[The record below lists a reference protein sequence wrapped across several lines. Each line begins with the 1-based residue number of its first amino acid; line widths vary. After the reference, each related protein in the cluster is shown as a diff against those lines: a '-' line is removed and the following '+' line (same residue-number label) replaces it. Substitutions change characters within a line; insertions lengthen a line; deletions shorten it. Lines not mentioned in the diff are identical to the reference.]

1 MNTRRTACLALF
13 GALLLTVAASCADLP
28 DDTPP
33 TPTVAVAIIDEAPL
47 PTPIPMPEAP
57 ATPTAP
63 VIGAHLLALREQMQA
78 AVDATSMPG
87 EYAVAVTDLQTGETV
102 SVNGD
107 VQRLSG
113 CVMNLFV
120 ILQVARDLQDG
131 RYDVSRADSLI
142 AATTWSSN
150 AATARE
156 LYALAGDGDV
166 KHGVE
171 RVDAFIRD
179 VLGLDGV
186 AIDHPPLYMADTI
199 GRDYNNWITA
209 EDVNRALAA
218 LWDGD
223 ILEPHWRDYVL
234 DHLVTVKPG
243 LNYLTA
249 HVPEG
254 TVSHKNGF
262 LVADT
267 GYVDNDAGIVRLQRG
282 GVEVAYAV
290 TFLSQEV
297 PVKYGDAVLGQQI
310 SRLAYDVMAARYP

>member
-1 MNTRRTACLALF
+1 M
-13 GALLLTVAASCADLP
+13 V
-28 DDTPP
+28 
-33 TPTVAVAIIDEAPL
+33 EAP
-47 PTPIPMPEAP
+47 PPPV
-57 ATPTAP
+57 
-63 VIGAHLLALREQMQA
+63 VIGADLLALQEDMQR

-120 ILQVARDLQDG
+120 ILQVVRDLQDG
-131 RYDVSRADSLI
+131 RYDVRRADALI

-150 AATARE
+150 AATARD

-166 KHGVE
+166 RRGVE
-171 RVDAFIRD
+171 RVDAFVRD
-179 VLGLDGV
+179 VLKLEGV
-186 AIDHPPLYMADTI
+186 TIDHPPLYMADSI
-199 GRDYNNWITA
+199 GRDYNNWVTA

-218 LWDGD
+218 LWNGD
-223 ILEPHWRDYVL
+223 ILQPKWRDYVL
-234 DHLVTVKPG
+234 EHLATVKAG

-249 HVPEG
+249 YVPEG

-262 LVADT
+262 LEADT

-282 GVEVAYAV
+282 GAEVAYAV